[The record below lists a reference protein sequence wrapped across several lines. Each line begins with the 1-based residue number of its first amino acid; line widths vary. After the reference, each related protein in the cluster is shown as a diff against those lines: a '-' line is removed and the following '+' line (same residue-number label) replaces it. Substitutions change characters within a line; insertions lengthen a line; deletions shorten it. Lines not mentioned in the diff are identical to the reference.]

1 MPKSTL
7 TSKGQVTIPKS
18 IRDRLNLRVGDRLT
32 FRLDSR
38 GGIKMQRESAPT
50 VDQLQGLLRH
60 LGRKT
65 PVAVEE
71 MRRAVRKRA
80 ARKLTGRGE
89 R

>member
-18 IRDRLNLRVGDRLT
+18 IRDRLNLQIGDRLV

-38 GGIKMQRESAPT
+38 GGIKVQREAAPKFQ
-50 VDQLQGLLRH
+50 QLQGLLRH
-60 LGRKT
+60 LAGKT
-65 PVAVEE
+65 PVPVQE
-71 MRRAVRKRA
+71 MREAVRKRA
-80 ARKLTGRGE
+80 ARKLARRGD